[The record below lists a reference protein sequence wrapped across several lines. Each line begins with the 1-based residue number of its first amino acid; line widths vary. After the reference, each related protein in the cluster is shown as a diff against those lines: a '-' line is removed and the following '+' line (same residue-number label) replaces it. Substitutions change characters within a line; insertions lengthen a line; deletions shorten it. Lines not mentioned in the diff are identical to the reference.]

1 MAMIRSL
8 RLGRTNHLGRYG
20 SEQAGDHDE
29 AQRGAGVISAKET
42 RPPLGGGVADLG
54 RREREVR
61 TSASVTASR
70 ADL

>member
-20 SEQAGDHDE
+20 SEQAVDHDE

-42 RPPLGGGVADLG
+42 RPRLG
-54 RREREVR
+54 EVLPILAVPSKKSGPPPR
-61 TSASVTASR
+61 
-70 ADL
+70 